1 MPRMRFFKGLILAL
15 IMCAMTRAAWLP
27 FRADHLRQE
36 TAVNVTNAN
45 ASGLIIEVNIFGAEA
60 SEYESAKM
68 TDIGR
73 EMFSQLKIDEY
84 AYLGEIGKPNLPMVT
99 VALDVPYQA
108 RINVLVLDSDY
119 QEYSL
124 TELGI
129 NHRLAPALAS
139 VPKIENARAKFTIDD
154 KTYSTNEFYPNR
166 LTGIFE
172 DGGLARGHRLATVQF
187 YPVQYNPVT
196 GRIRVY
202 TRLQVRVNFLGGDF
216 AATVKEISRDYSS
229 VWEEYINKMVVNYPE
244 YLRGVPPLPIY
255 YDIFYNGQALTL
267 ANKLGQW
274 KTKKGYK
281 VRTWNAAGWTAAQIN
296 DTIRLQTPKA
306 TFLAIIGDP
315 NSSTISL
322 PPSATGSSS
331 GDQTDLYYAETNESG
346 YLPDMF
352 NARIS
357 VLDTVQGNISINK
370 ALRYEHANF
379 GSAGTAW
386 LKKAC
391 LIAGY
396 DASYQPVGIATNEY
410 CRALMAP
417 YGYQVDTLV
426 IGANEQEGRIV
437 SEINAGRAWCVYT
450 AHGSQTYWAISSG
463 GDFTIPELN
472 TTTNNDMYPMVAGHC
487 CLAGDYQYTSDCFG
501 ETWDRIAGKG
511 GLTYY
516 GSVPSTYWD
525 EDDWLQRRYFDAVYT
540 DSIAVCTNGAAIPSG
555 ACTGSRTT
563 HRRP

>member
-1 MPRMRFFKGLILAL
+1 MRRERLILGLVLLLAL
-15 IMCAMTRAAWLP
+15 GSLAHAAWIP
-27 FRADHLRQE
+27 FRTDRLHQE
-36 TAVNVTNAN
+36 TTIMVSNSNAAGLTMEINV
-45 ASGLIIEVNIFGAEA
+45 FGAEV
-60 SEYESAKM
+60 SEYDAAKM

-73 EMFSQLKIDEY
+73 EVFAQLKIDEY
-84 AYLGEIGKPNLPMVT
+84 AYLGELGKPRLPMVT
-99 VALDVPYQA
+99 AVVDVPYHAGIAVQ
-108 RINVLVLDSDY
+108 VMGTDF
-119 QEYSL
+119 QEFSL
-124 TELGI
+124 AEMGI
-129 NHRLAPALAS
+129 DQRLAPALAS
-139 VPKIENARAKFTIDD
+139 VPKIQGSRANFIIDE
-154 KTYSTNEFYPNR
+154 KTYGQNDYYPNR

-187 YPVQYNPVT
+187 YPIQYNPVT

-202 TRLQVRVNFLGGDF
+202 TRIRARVDFNGGDV
-216 AATVKEISRDYSS
+216 AGTIREITKDYSS
-229 VWEEYINKMVVNYPE
+229 VWEDYISNMVVNYPE

-267 ANKLGQW
+267 ANKLGSW

-281 VRTWNAAGWTAAQIN
+281 VRMWNAAGWTAAQIN
-296 DTIRLQTPKA
+296 DTIRLQSPRA
-306 TFLAIIGDP
+306 TFLTIIGDP
-315 NSSTISL
+315 NSSTIAL
-322 PPSATGSSS
+322 PASATGGSS

-352 NARIS
+352 NGR
-357 VLDTVQGNISINK
+357 VCVMDTIQGNISVNK

-386 LKKAC
+386 LKRAC

-396 DASYQPVGIATNEY
+396 DASYQPVGIATNAY
-410 CRALMAP
+410 CRSLLLP

-426 IGANEQEGRIV
+426 IASSEQEQRIV
-437 SEINAGRAWCVYT
+437 QRINAGTAWCVYT
-450 AHGSQTYWAISSG
+450 AHGSQTYWAISSS

-472 TTTNNDMYPMVAGHC
+472 TTTNNDMYSMPAGHC
-487 CLAGDYQYTSDCFG
+487 CLAGDYQYGSDCFG

-511 GLTYY
+511 GLAYY

-540 DSIAVCTNGAAIPSG
+540 DSVAG
-555 ACTGSRTT
+555 RM
-563 HRRP
+563 